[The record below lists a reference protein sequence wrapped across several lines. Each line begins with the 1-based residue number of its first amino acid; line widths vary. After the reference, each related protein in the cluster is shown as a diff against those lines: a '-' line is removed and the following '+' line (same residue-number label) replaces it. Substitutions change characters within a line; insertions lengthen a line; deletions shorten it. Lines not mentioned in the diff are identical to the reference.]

1 MSLHEWPLT
10 AYQRDVW
17 TAAALNPESNQFT
30 VSMWEKIDGDIDTDL
45 LVRITKSVVR
55 RNPCW
60 RIRMNERDGV
70 PYQWLSDTI
79 PEVSVLDFSS
89 EPDPAAACASWLK
102 EASSGVFAIT
112 DSPLSKFAVL
122 IESPTV
128 TYWYGSGHHITSDG
142 WTGRLLARQIFDE
155 YARVAGEG
163 ESLDTGDSP
172 SYLDFV
178 AEEESYRASNRWSE
192 DREFHHKQF
201 SSTPPV
207 LFSRT
212 APEER
217 RSGATHVFSL
227 DKSIMNRIR
236 KERKVFPYLFA
247 ALGTYLTRIHRTEDV
262 LIGIPLL
269 NRNARQ
275 RNIHGQFSNTLP
287 LRFSSASEGFSLQDH
302 VTSIGDSL
310 ISLMRHSKIAL
321 GDVLQAM
328 PGVRS
333 GSRQLFDVT
342 LSYLT
347 ADPVKVLPGAVSELT
362 MTTQAHV
369 HDALNICIY
378 DSGEE
383 SDVRIVFD
391 YAEDVFDENY
401 PISSV
406 AEHFKNLLVNG
417 LQNSDVPWS
426 AVDMLAPAERDE
438 LTHMMSRGPVVPYPD
453 QATLHG
459 LFEIQARTRPSETAV
474 VDAFTGQS
482 LTYAE
487 LNADANR
494 VARTLR
500 AEGVGRDDR
509 VAVLM
514 ERGPLLLVALLGV
527 LKAGSAYVPVD
538 PGYPAERVK
547 LLLADSRAKVVLV
560 DEQMP
565 ERLAGTESVVRS
577 IRDILQAEA
586 SGEPVDSLATSKD
599 LAYVIY
605 TSGSTGRPKGVMVE
619 HHSVV
624 NRLAWMQRA
633 YPIDQGDILLQKTP
647 VSFDV
652 SVWELFWWAIQ
663 GAKLV
668 LLPRDGQKDPKE
680 ILQTIRQHGV
690 STIHFVPSMLGPFLE
705 LLEDFPNLV
714 EETSSL
720 RYVFCSGEALPPARV
735 EQFNTIFSSSTKRP
749 ALVNLYGPTEA
760 TVDVS
765 CYECPAD
772 SGPVRRV
779 PIGRPIDNTQLY
791 VLGSRD
797 ELQPVGVPG
806 ELCIGG
812 VQVARGYLD
821 RPELTAEK
829 FVDDP
834 FTQGGRLYR
843 TGDLAR
849 WLSDGT
855 LEYLGRIDG
864 QVKIRGNRVE
874 TGEVASALS
883 SLTNVRD
890 AVVVGRTLPG
900 RSTHLVGYYEAS
912 SEIEAAEIRAHLAG
926 SLPEFMIP
934 TFFQRVERIPLT
946 PNGKADVRALAELGS
961 AVEADASGDPR
972 NAAEAVLAEIW
983 ADVLQTERVGVHD
996 DYFALGGDS
1005 ILMLRVRALA
1015 EKRGLFFSLSDLVQ
1029 NPTVAALARKARAV
1043 EGDSESALEP
1053 FDLVTD
1059 LDRAAL
1065 GDAEDAFP
1073 LSRLQL
1079 GLLYHSRRHENS
1091 AMYKDVFRYT
1101 LAMPW
1106 DEPAFRVAVSRLVA
1120 RHPVLRSSFDL
1131 ASHSEPMQVIHPA
1144 VSGEFEVVDLRSHS
1158 DTEAESAV
1166 ADHMEERRFHDYVF
1180 EQAPLYHLRVF
1191 VRPATVDLV
1200 LSFHHALLDGGS
1212 VANLLREV
1220 LQDYA
1225 HALGL
1230 GIDPVPTL
1238 ALPSPALHIRN
1249 ERQAADSDRTRR
1261 YWQER
1266 LAGAKVLHID
1276 ALAPYQTHPGNAAQI
1291 VRDVELP
1298 ADLSAR
1304 LRQVAGEHT
1313 LPLKSLLFAAHSL
1326 TLRMLTGTDDI
1337 TTGMVTHGRP
1347 EQQDAERIAGLFL
1360 NTLPVRLNAAGESW
1374 IAVAREAFRQEQ
1386 ELHPHRLYP
1395 LSTIQEDF
1403 GTQVI
1408 ETAFNHVHF
1417 HQLTQVMDLPDIELV
1432 DFRTREE
1439 TNFALLVN
1447 SFIDPLSQNIHLR
1460 IDCDG
1465 SIFSPDQADVLARSL
1480 TQILHRMAEHPNETP
1495 DYTFLTTP
1503 PTYQDIA
1510 SFFQRVERIPLTPN
1524 GKADVRALAEL
1535 GSAVEADASGDP
1547 RNAAEAVLAEIW
1559 ADVLQT
1565 ERVGVHDDYFA
1576 LGGDSILM
1584 LRVRA
1589 LAEKRG
1595 LFFSLSDLVQNPTV
1609 AALARK
1615 ARAVEGDSESALEPF
1630 DLVTDLDRAAL
1641 GDAEDAFPLSRLQ
1654 LGLLYHSRRH
1664 ENSAMYKDVFR
1675 YTLAMPWDEPAF
1687 RVAVSRLVA
1696 RHPVLRS
1703 SFDLASHSEPM
1714 QVIHPAVSGEF
1725 EVVDL
1730 RSHSDT
1736 EAESAVADHME
1747 ERRFHDYVF
1756 EQAPL
1761 YHLRVFVRPA
1771 TVDLVLSFHH
1781 ALLDGGSVANLLR
1794 EVLQDYAHALGLGI
1808 DPVPTL
1814 ALPSPALHIR
1824 NERQAAD
1831 SDRTR
1836 RYWQERLAGAKVL
1849 HIDALAPYQTHPG
1862 NAAQIVRDVELP
1874 ADLSARLR
1882 QVAGEHTLPLKSL
1895 LFAAHSLTLRML
1907 TGTDDIT
1914 TGMVTHGRPEQ
1925 QDAERIAGLFL
1936 NTLPV
1941 RLNAAGE
1948 SWIAVAREAFRQEQ
1962 ELHPH
1967 RLYPLSTIQED
1978 FGTQVIETAFNHVH
1992 FHQLTQVM
2000 DLPDIE
2006 LVDFRTREETNFA
2019 LLVNSF
2025 IDPLSQNI
2033 HLRIDCDGSI
2043 FSPDQADVLAR
2054 SLTQI
2059 LHRMAEHPNETPDYT
2074 FLTTPPTYQDKSTEG
2089 ASSVVERFFDVA
2101 ARSPEA
2107 IALAMHE
2114 RRWTYE
2120 QLADAARNVA
2130 QRLIETGTQPGARIG
2145 VAMDR
2150 SPEAIATILGTLM
2163 ARAAVV
2169 PMDTDYPAER
2179 LVAMARQA
2187 NVFRIITDEQHAH
2200 LAGDPELLLPAE
2212 SITASTS
2219 MVRALLPPE
2228 PESTAYVLFTSG
2240 STGTPK
2246 GVAMPHRALANLIA
2260 WQNRAS
2266 SGGSTGGDTL
2276 QYAPVSFDVSFQEIF
2291 STLCAGNTLH
2301 LVSEAERRDFPG
2313 LLRTIDAAGIERIY
2327 MPYVALQQL
2336 ASTAVALDIAP
2347 KSLRVIISSGEQLR
2361 VTDEIRRFLGR
2372 LPGVLLENQYGPTE
2386 THVATRF
2393 TMTGDPAD
2401 YPLLPPIGQPI
2412 DGEAVYVLDDR
2423 LQPVPP
2429 GVKGEIFVGGAGL
2442 AQGYEGRPDLT
2453 KERFLDR
2460 PFGPEGELIYR
2471 TGDLGVALPSGEI
2484 ICLGRTDA
2492 QVKVRGFRVEP
2503 AEVELAITALAG
2515 KYPGIE
2521 GAAVVARHREGN
2533 DTFLAAFLLG
2543 DSAEVDLDDLKRE
2556 LRAKLPDYMVPSQFA
2571 WLPGFPLTPSGKRDD
2586 EALRRI
2592 PLNAVP
2598 SGQFTAPRDEY
2609 ERILADIL
2617 GDLLQIPSVGVH
2629 DDFFELGGT
2638 SLTVMRLMMLI
2649 EQRYGPVIQL
2659 QDVIAEP
2666 TVEALA
2672 ARLRR
2677 GNAVYAYDPL
2687 VAISPNGAKRPIFL
2701 VHPMGGNV
2709 LCYVRLA
2716 RKFPG
2721 DQPLYALQAAGST
2734 PGSEPVRTM
2743 PELVSSYISAIR
2755 RVQPH
2760 GPYTLGGW
2768 SFGGFVAFEMARQ
2781 LKEQGEEVA
2790 DLVLLDTTAARG
2802 KRVGGDDEDLLRW
2815 FFWELL
2821 LQKRGASSTMDHLP
2835 EELDT
2840 VDKKFDYMAGVAQ
2853 ELGVLP
2859 AGSSG
2864 AVVRRLFGVYA
2875 ANWDLAINYFPDVA
2889 EFDLTLIRAEEPLPQ
2904 SLRSMHDSMG
2914 SQYDDPTNG
2923 WSHMTKGRINVVTV
2937 PGNHLSIV
2945 EEPYV
2950 GKVAE
2955 AIYAAM
2961 GHRSIAGEIEG
2972 E

>member
-1503 PTYQDIA
+1503 PTYQD
-1510 SFFQRVERIPLTPN
+1510 
-1524 GKADVRALAEL
+1524 
-1535 GSAVEADASGDP
+1535 
-1547 RNAAEAVLAEIW
+1547 
-1559 ADVLQT
+1559 
-1565 ERVGVHDDYFA
+1565 
-1576 LGGDSILM
+1576 
-1584 LRVRA
+1584 
-1589 LAEKRG
+1589 
-1595 LFFSLSDLVQNPTV
+1595 
-1609 AALARK
+1609 
-1615 ARAVEGDSESALEPF
+1615 
-1630 DLVTDLDRAAL
+1630 
-1641 GDAEDAFPLSRLQ
+1641 
-1654 LGLLYHSRRH
+1654 
-1664 ENSAMYKDVFR
+1664 
-1675 YTLAMPWDEPAF
+1675 
-1687 RVAVSRLVA
+1687 
-1696 RHPVLRS
+1696 
-1703 SFDLASHSEPM
+1703 
-1714 QVIHPAVSGEF
+1714 
-1725 EVVDL
+1725 
-1730 RSHSDT
+1730 
-1736 EAESAVADHME
+1736 
-1747 ERRFHDYVF
+1747 
-1756 EQAPL
+1756 
-1761 YHLRVFVRPA
+1761 
-1771 TVDLVLSFHH
+1771 
-1781 ALLDGGSVANLLR
+1781 
-1794 EVLQDYAHALGLGI
+1794 
-1808 DPVPTL
+1808 
-1814 ALPSPALHIR
+1814 
-1824 NERQAAD
+1824 
-1831 SDRTR
+1831 
-1836 RYWQERLAGAKVL
+1836 
-1849 HIDALAPYQTHPG
+1849 
-1862 NAAQIVRDVELP
+1862 
-1874 ADLSARLR
+1874 
-1882 QVAGEHTLPLKSL
+1882 
-1895 LFAAHSLTLRML
+1895 
-1907 TGTDDIT
+1907 
-1914 TGMVTHGRPEQ
+1914 
-1925 QDAERIAGLFL
+1925 
-1936 NTLPV
+1936 
-1941 RLNAAGE
+1941 
-1948 SWIAVAREAFRQEQ
+1948 
-1962 ELHPH
+1962 
-1967 RLYPLSTIQED
+1967 
-1978 FGTQVIETAFNHVH
+1978 
-1992 FHQLTQVM
+1992 
-2000 DLPDIE
+2000 
-2006 LVDFRTREETNFA
+2006 
-2019 LLVNSF
+2019 
-2025 IDPLSQNI
+2025 
-2033 HLRIDCDGSI
+2033 
-2043 FSPDQADVLAR
+2043 
-2054 SLTQI
+2054 
-2059 LHRMAEHPNETPDYT
+2059 
-2074 FLTTPPTYQDKSTEG
+2074 KSTEG